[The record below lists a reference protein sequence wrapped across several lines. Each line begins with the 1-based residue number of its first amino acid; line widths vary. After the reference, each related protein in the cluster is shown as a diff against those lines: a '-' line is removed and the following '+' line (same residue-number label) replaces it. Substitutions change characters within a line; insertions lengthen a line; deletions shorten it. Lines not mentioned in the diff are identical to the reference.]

1 MRRFF
6 GFVVAVVAVPV
17 ALFACANDD
26 YTAPGPKARVANEAE
41 APRGDATAEAA
52 ADASTVVPVR
62 CTAAEF
68 NATASDAGGDQTGGS
83 GGAVVSFP
91 RSEGPVQYT
100 NNCVKVKVGT
110 VVTFTGSF
118 MFHPLQPNGGDTPT
132 PIPALT
138 ANDPDGGALAVT
150 MSNAGTFGYQCQV
163 HPGIMYGAIQVVP

>member
-6 GFVVAVVAVPV
+6 GFLLAVVAVPV

-26 YTAPGPKARVANEAE
+26 YAAPGPKARVANEAA
-41 APRGDATAEAA
+41 APRGEAGTEAA
-52 ADASTVVPVR
+52 TDASTVLPVR
-62 CTAAEF
+62 CTPAEF
-68 NATASDAGGDQTGGS
+68 NASASDAGGDQTGGS
-83 GGAVVSFP
+83 GGVVVSFP
-91 RSEGPVQYT
+91 RGEGPMQYT

-118 MFHPLQPNGGDTPT
+118 TFHPLQPNGGDTPT

-138 ANDPDGGALAVT
+138 AIDLDGGALGIT